1 MELLN
6 RHAETSEL
14 RAELESLIA
23 DVRSRE
29 EGLQKGIGDMENM
42 LSMIE
47 RAAFDNDIFFGT
59 FSPQMQ
65 SEKKTIEPGRD
76 CHRPVARNRGD
87 TGRSDMSPRSPL
99 KDAALSP
106 HSRSRGQHS
115 LSPAARLS
123 PKSSHA
129 PAPRLS
135 PKSCHTTV
143 SPLSLSRKQHSL
155 SPSRRQ
161 LSLSPA
167 PRLVPTASKVLQHV
181 ARNGTWGERAAVV
194 KASCENVVQLL
205 RTQRAQFD
213 SKEQEWMAKLVGKEQ
228 IVTHVRQ
235 QLALREDEIRHL
247 SSNLREQA
255 TCRTQNEER
264 MPRKRQ
270 EQEGGHGLVQEWEHK
285 LELEI
290 EALGTSGM
298 GEVRPLLGEKP
309 MLPSELE
316 TARQLRASSQAGIQ
330 EFREHLLL
338 REEGLRKE
346 IFEQVKQVKG
356 SEFDLE
362 CRERQVLVMLSA
374 IEDREATVKQ
384 REEAISD
391 REIKIHE
398 LQRELRMREERLQ
411 EDISQHAKQLE
422 DSKSVLED
430 RMSALERHERQ
441 MISAMEGRE
450 ITVKQREETMRDR
463 EIQVHELQR
472 DLRLREDRLQG
483 DISQN
488 AKQLENSESVLE
500 DRMSALERHERQ
512 MLSSIEERDTIS
524 KQREETVTGR
534 EIKVRELQKELDL
547 KLQHVQS
554 HSVAIFESV
563 LEDRMSALERHERQM
578 ISSLEERDAMS
589 KQREEAVTG
598 REIKGLEFQKELDL
612 KLQQMQSFEAM
623 SSFREQD
630 LQRREMELD
639 SKEADV
645 RESENMIVYLEKEL
659 LVFEDDIAR
668 VQHEVVTLVKGL
680 SVRHEQAARQTQ
692 LLSAAQERELSV
704 AVRERAVE
712 MREDQQLL
720 KERELQEVQVLAER
734 YANALEIKK
743 RELALTQLELQMKL
757 TEIGFVS

>member
-1 MELLN
+1 
-6 RHAETSEL
+6 
-14 RAELESLIA
+14 
-23 DVRSRE
+23 
-29 EGLQKGIGDMENM
+29 
-42 LSMIE
+42 
-47 RAAFDNDIFFGT
+47 
-59 FSPQMQ
+59 
-65 SEKKTIEPGRD
+65 
-76 CHRPVARNRGD
+76 
-87 TGRSDMSPRSPL
+87 
-99 KDAALSP
+99 
-106 HSRSRGQHS
+106 
-115 LSPAARLS
+115 
-123 PKSSHA
+123 
-129 PAPRLS
+129 
-135 PKSCHTTV
+135 
-143 SPLSLSRKQHSL
+143 
-155 SPSRRQ
+155 
-161 LSLSPA
+161 
-167 PRLVPTASKVLQHV
+167 
-181 ARNGTWGERAAVV
+181 
-194 KASCENVVQLL
+194 
-205 RTQRAQFD
+205 
-213 SKEQEWMAKLVGKEQ
+213 
-228 IVTHVRQ
+228 
-235 QLALREDEIRHL
+235 
-247 SSNLREQA
+247 
-255 TCRTQNEER
+255 

-298 GEVRPLLGEKP
+298 GEVRPLLGQKT
-309 MLPSELE
+309 MLPSDLE
-316 TARQLRASSQAGIQ
+316 TARQLRASSQADIQ

-346 IFEQVKQVKG
+346 MLEHVKQVKG

-384 REEAISD
+384 REEAIED

-398 LQRELRMREERLQ
+398 LQRELRLREERLQ
-411 EDISQHAKQLE
+411 EDISQHAKHLE
-422 DSKSVLED
+422 DSKSVLE
-430 RMSALERHERQ
+430 EHGRQ
-441 MISAMEGRE
+441 MLSAMEERE
-450 ITVKQREETMRDR
+450 ITVKQREETMTDR

-472 DLRLREDRLQG
+472 DLRLREERLQG

-488 AKQLENSESVLE
+488 EKQLENSESVLE
-500 DRMSALERHERQ
+500 GRMSALERHERQ
-512 MLSSIEERDTIS
+512 MLSSIEERDAIS
-524 KQREETVTGR
+524 KQREEAVTGH

-598 REIKGLEFQKELDL
+598 REIRGLEFQKELDL

-630 LQRREMELD
+630 LRRREMELD

-668 VQHEVVTLVKGL
+668 VQHEVVALVKGL